1 MADQQKIA
9 VITGAARNPATNL
22 TCYRLI
28 ARGWRVVALDSPR
41 PGTPDSIEVELSD
54 RDAVK
59 KAVDDTAGGLG
70 PISLLIAGGL
80 FYDVV
85 PFAEVTPQ
93 EWRRYFDGHLGHAVN
108 TCWAVAPHMIEAG
121 GGTIVLVSS
130 EFAID
135 GPVEDWWAAHYA
147 SAKGGI
153 LGLQRSLAA
162 ELGPR
167 GIRVTGVGPG
177 PSEKSYPG
185 ITATDAYRWSLPLR
199 RRQTIEE
206 TVETL
211 LFMAEEATFCAGNIV
226 SNNAGA
232 VI

>member
-121 GGTIVLVSS
+121 AEPSSWCRRNSPSTDPSRTGGRLTTPQPREGFSGCSAAWQQNWGLAV
-130 EFAID
+130 FAS
-135 GPVEDWWAAHYA
+135 PV
-147 SAKGGI
+147 
-153 LGLQRSLAA
+153 
-162 ELGPR
+162 
-167 GIRVTGVGPG
+167 
-177 PSEKSYPG
+177 
-185 ITATDAYRWSLPLR
+185 
-199 RRQTIEE
+199 
-206 TVETL
+206 
-211 LFMAEEATFCAGNIV
+211 
-226 SNNAGA
+226 
-232 VI
+232 